1 MGHFPLIRRQ
11 RNTTAPGPANSEQD
25 GCGDSAGVLSSGGC
39 SSGSSPP
46 GPLRRGQLRARDCL
60 GTELKRLQSAQ
71 SSSRRTSQ
79 QISASGSLPGILSPR
94 PGGTTEER
102 GVPVPMVAVS
112 SCLLWRTHPHQLPSP
127 PGSPQ
132 SLIAPTPQQQS
143 PRQLCSRE
151 RNWTQRRFAFNLRM
165 GVLSTERDSYQTAGD
180 PAAFSTGRLRNNN
193 QDYAPLYM
201 LHTFIQ
207 CNLSTAR
214 VGPGAA
220 CGTLVS
226 RAPSYI
232 YGK

>member
-79 QISASGSLPGILSPR
+79 RISASGSLPGILSPTWR
-94 PGGTTEER
+94 HDR
-102 GVPVPMVAVS
+102 GARGACANGCCEFLPP
-112 SCLLWRTHPHQLPSP
+112 LKNPPPQLPSP
-127 PGSPQ
+127 PVSPQ

-165 GVLSTERDSYQTAGD
+165 GVLSTERDS
-180 PAAFSTGRLRNNN
+180 
-193 QDYAPLYM
+193 
-201 LHTFIQ
+201 
-207 CNLSTAR
+207 
-214 VGPGAA
+214 
-220 CGTLVS
+220 
-226 RAPSYI
+226 
-232 YGK
+232 

>member
-102 GVPVPMVAVS
+102 GVPVPS
-112 SCLLWRTHPHQLPSP
+112 IT
-127 PGSPQ
+127 
-132 SLIAPTPQQQS
+132 APTLFQGAELDPKKICF
-143 PRQLCSRE
+143 QLEDGSFEYRE
-151 RNWTQRRFAFNLRM
+151 GFLANCGGPCCIFY
-165 GVLSTERDSYQTAGD
+165 GE
-180 PAAFSTGRLRNNN
+180 
-193 QDYAPLYM
+193 APE
-201 LHTFIQ
+201 Q
-207 CNLSTAR
+207 
-214 VGPGAA
+214 
-220 CGTLVS
+220 
-226 RAPSYI
+226 
-232 YGK
+232 